1 MGKSTFEFDIFILYL
16 DLVKKVIQVIR
27 VKRQEQQNKLK
38 THQDQYIKDKD
49 TAIIIINNSNR

>member
-16 DLVKKVIQVIR
+16 DLVKKVIQAIR
-27 VKRQEQQNKLK
+27 EKRQEQQNKLK
-38 THQDQYIKDKD
+38 THQHIKDKD

>member
-16 DLVKKVIQVIR
+16 DLVKKVIQATR
-27 VKRQEQQNKLK
+27 EKRQEQQNKLK
-38 THQDQYIKDKD
+38 THQHIKDKD